1 MNKILEQA
9 QNIKN
14 DIVEYRRTIH
24 ENPEVG
30 DTLPKTKAYVMDKL
44 REFGYEPTE
53 ICESGI
59 VATIEGPKPGKT
71 FLLRADMD
79 ALPMEETPNCDFA
92 SKNGAMHSCGHDMHT
107 AMLLG
112 AAKLLKQN
120 QDQIEGIVKLVFQP
134 DEEGFTGAKKMIEAG
149 VLENPKVDAA
159 VGMHVMLDSSKP
171 ALNYGLGYMTSSCDG
186 FKITVHGNGCHGAMP
201 ELGIDPINVGLH
213 IYSAFQ
219 NLIARE
225 TPSAE
230 RAILTFGAF
239 NAGATPNIVPGEAVL
254 MGTLRTYNKELRE
267 KLVSRMHEICE
278 YEGKA
283 FGATVDYEVLSDV
296 PSTYSDPEMTKEL
309 AGYASEIEPGIIGKT
324 NYMVTPSDDFAF
336 ISEHV
341 PTTYFMIDAK
351 VDGCPVQHHNPGVLF
366 NEDALPYGAAVHAT
380 CAFNWLN
387 KQGE

>member
-1 MNKILEQA
+1 MLLCAA
-9 QNIKN
+9 QMLYEHRNELCGS
-14 DIVEYRRTIH
+14 V
-24 ENPEVG
+24 
-30 DTLPKTKAYVMDKL
+30 KL
-44 REFGYEPTE
+44 MFQP
-53 ICESGI
+53 
-59 VATIEGPKPGKT
+59 A
-71 FLLRADMD
+71 
-79 ALPMEETPNCDFA
+79 EETFA
-92 SKNGAMHSCGHDMHT
+92 GSKK
-107 AMLLG
+107 LI
-112 AAKLLKQN
+112 AA
-120 QDQIEGIVKLVFQP
+120 GI
-134 DEEGFTGAKKMIEAG
+134 
-149 VLENPKVDAA
+149 LENPKVDAA

-309 AGYASEIEPGIIGKT
+309 AGYASEIEPGIIGRT
-324 NYMVTPSDDFAF
+324 DYMVTPSDDFAF

>member
-1 MNKILEQA
+1 
-9 QNIKN
+9 
-14 DIVEYRRTIH
+14 
-24 ENPEVG
+24 
-30 DTLPKTKAYVMDKL
+30 
-44 REFGYEPTE
+44 
-53 ICESGI
+53 
-59 VATIEGPKPGKT
+59 
-71 FLLRADMD
+71 
-79 ALPMEETPNCDFA
+79 
-92 SKNGAMHSCGHDMHT
+92 
-107 AMLLG
+107 
-112 AAKLLKQN
+112 
-120 QDQIEGIVKLVFQP
+120 
-134 DEEGFTGAKKMIEAG
+134 
-149 VLENPKVDAA
+149 
-159 VGMHVMLDSSKP
+159 MHVMLDSSKP

-278 YEGKA
+278 YEGKS

-341 PTTYFMIDAK
+341 PTTYFMIEAK